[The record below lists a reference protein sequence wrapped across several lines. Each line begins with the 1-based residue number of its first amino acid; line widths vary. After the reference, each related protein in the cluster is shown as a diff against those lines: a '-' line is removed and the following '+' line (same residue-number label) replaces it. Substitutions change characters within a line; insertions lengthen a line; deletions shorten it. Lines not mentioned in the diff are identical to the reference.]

1 MTTMEDPVFTSWPYF
16 RELRTFFTESKKI
29 LVDDGQGGTL
39 TRLDL
44 IVNFS
49 KKFYDNKSGKID
61 LETAIRNC
69 GEVDCLLRNHYKD
82 AMSEQRAT
90 LIWYECMKMF
100 MPLLPN
106 CKDGHVT
113 VADKLAPD
121 LITRL
126 KTQMSAEK
134 VVVLKAKQEK
144 KPKPKAKPKES
155 KDNGKD
161 AKKGRGK
168 GAKAK
173 ADAKADKA
181 DGKGKVKKRILT
193 KTISRADDDDGV
205 EPAVEQPAKKTKVDP
220 TVAPPPDAQ
229 AKKGSKLTKKIDFLD
244 SLNETINKASLPFAA
259 MSQSIDT
266 KPPD

>member
-1 MTTMEDPVFTSWPYF
+1 MTTMEDPVFTGWPYF
-16 RELRTFFTESKKI
+16 RALRTFFTESKKI

-82 AMSEQRAT
+82 AISEQRAT

-126 KTQMSAEK
+126 KTQISADK

-144 KPKPKAKPKES
+144 KPKPKAKS
-155 KDNGKD
+155 
-161 AKKGRGK
+161 
-168 GAKAK
+168 
-173 ADAKADKA
+173 
-181 DGKGKVKKRILT
+181 T
-193 KTISRADDDDGV
+193 
-205 EPAVEQPAKKTKVDP
+205 
-220 TVAPPPDAQ
+220 
-229 AKKGSKLTKKIDFLD
+229 
-244 SLNETINKASLPFAA
+244 
-259 MSQSIDT
+259 
-266 KPPD
+266 